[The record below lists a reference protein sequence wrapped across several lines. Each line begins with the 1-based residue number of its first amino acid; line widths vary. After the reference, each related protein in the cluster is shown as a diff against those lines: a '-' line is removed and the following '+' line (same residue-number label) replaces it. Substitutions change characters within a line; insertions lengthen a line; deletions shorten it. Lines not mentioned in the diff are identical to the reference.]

1 MQKDERMYIWNTK
14 KTGIKIWWST
24 RFTQEVLKMATMMES
39 VIWREWL
46 RSWIIWRSLASMQ
59 YGCLLSML
67 LRMWITVTIFLITSR
82 SWKNSELWKTGML
95 SATVRMNEVSPLSWI
110 WFWTILQINI
120 NGSGNQRNPAIILTV
135 ITISGVILHRTEAHP
150 TAGCPYLAEVPGNM
164 FLNVD
169 NTISIS
175 LLKNNRIWTGIIRK
189 LKRKFLIL
197 SVSGMR
203 KVLTDIALMP
213 SVILT
218 KDWTDV
224 QIWMNPLVL

>member
-1 MQKDERMYIWNTK
+1 
-14 KTGIKIWWST
+14 
-24 RFTQEVLKMATMMES
+24 
-39 VIWREWL
+39 
-46 RSWIIWRSLASMQ
+46 MQ

-82 SWKNSELWKTGML
+82 SWKNLELWKTGML
-95 SATVRMNEVSPLSWI
+95 SATVRMNEASPLSWI

-150 TAGCPYLAEVPGNM
+150 TAGCLYLAEAPGNM